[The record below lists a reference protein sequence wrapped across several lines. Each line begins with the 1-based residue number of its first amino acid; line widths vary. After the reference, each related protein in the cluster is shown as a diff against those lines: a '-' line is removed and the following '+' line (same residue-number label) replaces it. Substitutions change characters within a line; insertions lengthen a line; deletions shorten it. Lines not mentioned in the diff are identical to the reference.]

1 METEVARGLRQRW
14 LRLMLGA
21 ALLLAAQA
29 GVGGAAIRV
38 AVSVPPLAEFAE
50 RVGGDRVAIQVLVG
64 PGQNPHS
71 FEPTARQV
79 EGLTSAQ
86 LFWRVGMPFEEAWIA
101 RLRGQNPGLEV
112 LDARDGLVLAEPD
125 APAGHHHGHG
135 NDHDHGHHDPHVWT
149 SPALVVA
156 MLPRL
161 AEALARIDPAEA
173 GGYRARAAAYAAE
186 LEVLDADL
194 RRILAPLE
202 HRRFLVYHPAWGEF
216 ATAYGLEQVAI
227 EQDGKEPGARRLA
240 TLATQA
246 RRDGVRVIFLQ
257 PQSSARSAQTLAREI
272 GARVVVVDSLAR
284 DYAGTLRTLARA
296 IAEGAP

>member
-1 METEVARGLRQRW
+1 VREPHRRW
-14 LRLMLGA
+14 LRLLLGA
-21 ALLLAAQA
+21 TLLLAAQA
-29 GVGGAAIRV
+29 GVGEAAIRV

-50 RVGGDRVAIQVLVG
+50 RVGGDRVAIQILVG

-112 LDARDGLVLAEPD
+112 LDARAGLALAEPG
-125 APAGHHHGHG
+125 AAAGHHHGHG
-135 NDHDHGHHDPHVWT
+135 DDHGHHDPHVWT

-173 GGYRARAAAYAAE
+173 ESYRARAAAYASE
-186 LEVLDADL
+186 LEALDAEL
-194 RRILAPLE
+194 RRILAPLAQ
-202 HRRFLVYHPAWGEF
+202 RRFLVYHPAWGEF
-216 ATAYGLEQVAI
+216 AAAYGLEQVAI

-272 GARVVVVDSLAR
+272 GARIVVVDSLAR
-284 DYAGTLRTLARA
+284 DYAGTLRALARA